1 MNELNITSQLERM
14 TIEKKDLENKLN
26 TKNLNLMKSEQDKQA
41 MEEYYDKKWN
51 QEYKKVKI
59 QLEKSYAEKMKNLEE
74 DCTSKLGIMS
84 RKMHESQVELRNTQ
98 ECNKELEK
106 VFKTSHEEVKELTAR
121 INKLV
126 EKVR

>member
-59 QLEKSYAEKMKNLEE
+59 QLEKSYPEKMKNLEE

-84 RKMHESQVELRNTQ
+84 RKMHES
-98 ECNKELEK
+98 
-106 VFKTSHEEVKELTAR
+106 
-121 INKLV
+121 
-126 EKVR
+126 